1 MKKILEKLFDL
12 DDEKKAEEF
21 VQDVPS
27 GKEKLAF
34 GRGSEIII
42 VSDNHRAKKGLVK
55 VLNHYAYADCF
66 LHCGDSNL
74 EPDNDVMRPFI
85 TVRGNTDYQ
94 QGYGEDEFVEL
105 ISGERIWITHGHR
118 YSVNSGTDDL
128 VRSAKFGS
136 TSTRAEIPPIDIVL
150 YGHTHRVDVKMQEG
164 ILVINPGSIARPR
177 DGVHRTYA
185 RLQVTTDCYDVQI
198 LDINDHSVLK
208 EFRFPRE

>member
-12 DDEKKAEEF
+12 DDDKEAGANVCDVSTRKEEL
-21 VQDVPS
+21 S
-27 GKEKLAF
+27 GEV
-34 GRGSEIII
+34 SEIII
-42 VSDNHRAKKGLVK
+42 VSDNHRTKKGIVK
-55 VLNHYAYADCF
+55 ILTHYANADCF

-105 ISGERIWITHGHR
+105 MSGERIWITHGHR
-118 YSVNSGTDDL
+118 YAVNSGTEDL
-128 VRSAKFGS
+128 VRSAKSGL
-136 TSTRAEIPPIDIVL
+136 TATKIEIPPVDIIL

-177 DGVHRTYA
+177 DGVNRTYA
-185 RLQVTTDCYDVQI
+185 RLLITDGCYDVQI

-208 EFRFPRE
+208 ELRFPRE